1 MKKLLRRLPSHV
13 GLWVPLLV
21 LPLVIGDIWL
31 HMSGHQVELGTTLS
45 LVAGMA
51 LFGWYFLGGG
61 LALAHARDGISRRS
75 QLGRLRPVLDAA
87 QDAEWAV
94 DADGLVLA
102 QSAPALDGWGDFVG
116 RPLAQLL
123 AGQIADAK
131 GEAARLLARAFRH
144 GKVDIQLP
152 GGDSLLAER
161 VGSKVVHLSFRSQ
174 KNVAEP
180 ASDPMDYDR
189 LPVAVLRLAGD
200 GTILHA
206 NRAAQPFCG
215 GEVTGQHV
223 SKLLDGLG
231 RPFDDWLAEAL
242 KSRKPLPPEVLRA
255 SKAGQDRFIQVSL
268 HAEEAEG
275 DRLIAV
281 LSDARA
287 LKTLEAQFVQSQKMQ
302 AVGQLAGGIA
312 HDFNNLLTA
321 ISGHCD
327 LLMLRHDKGD
337 PDYADLDQISQ
348 NANRAANLVS
358 HLLAFSRKQ
367 TLKPQQL
374 DLRDTLADLSHL
386 LNRLVGEKVTLDF
399 RHDPRLDPVR
409 ADRGKIEQVIMN
421 LVVNARDAMAQ
432 GGRID
437 ITTQNA
443 EFDEPQLHGRFAV
456 PPGRYVKVTV
466 ADQGSGIAPDVQGKI
481 FEPFF
486 TTKRVG
492 EGTGLGLSTAYGIVK
507 QTGGYILCDSV
518 MGEGTAFTIYLPVH
532 FGTDI
537 PAEET
542 APAAPPVKMSA
553 RPDQQV
559 LLVEDEDPVR
569 AFASR
574 ALKLRGYQVIEASS
588 GEQALSLLT
597 DDRLKIDLF
606 VSDVVMP
613 GLDGVS
619 WVRHA
624 LKDRPGTRVIFMS
637 GYTEDVFEDGRNPIE
652 GASFL
657 QKPFSLTDLIAAVG
671 AKLDCAA

>member
-1 MKKLLRRLPSHV
+1 MAKRLQRLPRNA

-21 LPLVIGDIWL
+21 LPLVVGDLWL
-31 HMSGHQVELGTTLS
+31 HAQGERPNP
-45 LVAGMA
+45 GMA
-51 LFGWYFLGGG
+51 LSLGALMAMLGWYLLGGG
-61 LALAHARDGISRRS
+61 IALSRAREGLARNRQLA
-75 QLGRLRPVLDAA
+75 RLRPLLNVSRHP
-87 QDAEWAV
+87 EWAV
-94 DADGLVLA
+94 GEDGMVLA
-102 QSAPALDGWGDFVG
+102 QSPEALDRCGDHTG
-116 RPLAQLL
+116 RPLGQLM
-123 AGQIADAK
+123 AGQLADAQ
-131 GEAARLLARAFRH
+131 GETTRLVARALRH
-144 GKVDIQLP
+144 GRATHDLPDGRQL
-152 GGDSLLAER
+152 SAER
-161 VGSKVVHLSFRSQ
+161 VGSNLVRLALPADPTAAP
-174 KNVAEP
+174 VAE
-180 ASDPMDYDR
+180 AMDYDR
-189 LPVAVLRLAGD
+189 LPIAVLRLAAD

-206 NRAAQPFCG
+206 NRAAEPFCG
-215 GEVTGQHV
+215 EATGEHV
-223 SKLLDGLG
+223 SKVLDGLG
-231 RPFDDWLAEAL
+231 RPFDDWLSEAL
-242 KSRKPLPPEVLRA
+242 ASDTSPAPEVLRA
-255 SKAGQDRFIQVSL
+255 PRAGQDRFIQVAL
-268 HAEEAEG
+268 HAEG
-275 DRLIAV
+275 DDPCTLIAV

-367 TLKPQQL
+367 TLKPRQL
-374 DLRDTLADLSHL
+374 DMRDTLADLSHL
-386 LNRLVGEKVTLDF
+386 LNRLVGEKITLEF

-432 GGRID
+432 GGRIA

-443 EFDEPQLHGRFAV
+443 EFDKPQLHGRFAV
-456 PPGRYVKVTV
+456 PPGRYVRVTV
-466 ADQGSGIAPDVQGKI
+466 ADQGSGIAPDVLGKI

-507 QTGGYILCDSV
+507 QTGGYILCDSTL
-518 MGEGTAFTIYLPVH
+518 GEGTTFTIYLPVH

-537 PAEET
+537 APEEP
-542 APAAPPVKMSA
+542 APAAAPVKMSA
-553 RPDQQV
+553 CPDQHV
-559 LLVEDEDPVR
+559 LLVEDEAPVR

-574 ALKLRGYQVIEASS
+574 ALKLRGYRVIEASS

-637 GYTEDVFEDGRNPIE
+637 GYTEDVFEDGRNPID

-671 AKLDCAA
+671 EKLDCAA

>member
-1 MKKLLRRLPSHV
+1 MKKLLRRLPGHV
-13 GLWVPLLV
+13 GLWVPLLA
-21 LPLVIGDIWL
+21 LPLLVGEIML
-31 HMSGHQVELGTTLS
+31 HASAFHANPGATLS
-45 LVAGMA
+45 LMA
-51 LFGWYFLGGG
+51 AVTVFGWYFLGGG
-61 LALAHARDGISRRS
+61 LALAHLRDGIRRRR
-75 QLGRLRPVLDAA
+75 QLARLRPVLEAA
-87 QDAEWAV
+87 PRAEWAV
-94 DADGLVLA
+94 DGDGLVLA
-102 QSAPALDGWGDFVG
+102 QSARALDQWGDFTG

-123 AGQIADAK
+123 GGRIADAA
-131 GEAARLLARAFRH
+131 GESARLCARARRH
-144 GKVDIQLP
+144 GKADLSLP
-152 GGDSLLAER
+152 GGAGIHADQA
-161 VGSKVVHLSFRSQ
+161 GSHILHIRLMDE
-174 KNVAEP
+174 AP
-180 ASDPMDYDR
+180 APAPAPEPMDYDR
-189 LPVAVLRLAGD
+189 LPIAVLRLGAD
-200 GTILHA
+200 GTVLQA
-206 NRAAQPFCG
+206 NRAAQPYCG
-215 GEVTGQHV
+215 GQVEKTHI

-242 KSRKPLPPEVLRA
+242 KAGQPLPPEVLRA
-255 SKAGQDRFIQVSL
+255 PRAGQDRFIQVSL
-268 HAEEAEG
+268 HAEGG
-275 DRLIAV
+275 DTLIAV

-386 LNRLVGEKVTLDF
+386 LNRLVGEKITLDF

-409 ADRGKIEQVIMN
+409 ADRSKIEQVIMN
-421 LVVNARDAMAQ
+421 LVVNARDAMPF

-437 ITTQNA
+437 ISTQNA
-443 EFDEPQLHGRFAV
+443 ELAKPQLHGRFAV
-456 PPGRYVKVTV
+456 PPGRYVRVSV
-466 ADQGSGIAPDVQGKI
+466 ADQGAGIAPDVLGKI

-507 QTGGYILCDSV
+507 QTGGYILCDSTL
-518 MGEGTAFTIYLPVH
+518 GEGTVFTIYLPVH
-532 FGTDI
+532 SG
-537 PAEET
+537 AETPVEDAPPR
-542 APAAPPVKMSA
+542 APAVTLGA
-553 RPDQQV
+553 RPDQHV
-559 LLVEDEDPVR
+559 LLVEDEAPVR

-574 ALKLRGYQVIEASS
+574 ALKLRGYQVIEAAS
-588 GEQALSLLT
+588 GEEALALLT
-597 DDRLKIDLF
+597 DDRLQIDLF

-624 LKDRPGTRVIFMS
+624 LKDRPRTRVIFMS
-637 GYTEDVFEDGRNPIE
+637 GYTEDVFEDGRNPID

-657 QKPFSLTDLIAAVG
+657 QKPFSLSDLIAAVG
-671 AKLDCAA
+671 EKLDCAA